1 MENETGWAK
10 QDILDLFSKV
20 DNAKSSG
27 RSLNVVFKEMSQT
40 TNHKPNS
47 IRNFYYNFLSL
58 LNNSSSLREEYGINP
73 NSYKKVQFELFTNEE
88 IDELV
93 KNVLVEY
100 KKGKSVRRIINEL
113 AGGDRQKM
121 LRLQNKYRSMI
132 LNHRDRVETLMAQ
145 LKTDG
150 IDFFNPYESFKSRG
164 KGVFVSGDVLTN
176 MYRLMNEL
184 SVDNDINLNL
194 ALNLTKQMM
203 DIIVEK
209 ITEKAT
215 PKAYEQMSFDDI
227 LNA

>member
-1 MENETGWAK
+1 MQNETGWAK

-20 DNAKSSG
+20 KLAKSG
-27 RSLNVVFKEMSQT
+27 GKSLNVVFKEMSKT

-73 NSYKKVQFELFTNEE
+73 TSYKKVQFELFKNEE
-88 IDELV
+88 IDFLIR
-93 KNVLVEY
+93 NVLIEY

-121 LRLQNKYRSMI
+121 LRYQNKYRSMI
-132 LNHRDRVETLMAQ
+132 LNHRDRVERVMDA
-145 LKTDG
+145 LKKEG
-150 IDFFNPYESFKSRG
+150 VDFFNPYENLKTRG
-164 KGVFVSGDVLTN
+164 VKGYVEGDILTN

-184 SVDNDINLNL
+184 TISDSINLNL
-194 ALNLTKQMM
+194 ALNLSKQMM
-203 DIIVEK
+203 DIIVER
-209 ITEKAT
+209 ITEKAK
-215 PKAYEQMSFDDI
+215 PKEYEQMSFDDI